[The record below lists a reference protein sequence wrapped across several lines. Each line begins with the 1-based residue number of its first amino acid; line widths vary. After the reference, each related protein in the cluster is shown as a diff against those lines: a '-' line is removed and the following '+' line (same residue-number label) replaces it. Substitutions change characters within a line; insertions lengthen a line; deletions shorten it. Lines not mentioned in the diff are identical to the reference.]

1 MRTLVVMAHYDAFGR
16 VAPHVLRHMDA
27 LNEVA
32 DRLVVVSTAEF
43 TDPAVVA
50 DVERRAELVRRGNYG
65 YDFFSWKV
73 GLEHVGDL
81 TGYDYVVICNDS
93 FVGPLV
99 PYSRIFSAMAK
110 RPCDAWGLTQSR
122 RRTRHV
128 QSFFVAF
135 HGWAVRSRAF
145 TRFWGDMTPVSN
157 RSEVITRYELGMS
170 TALLDAGFELGS
182 YFEETDADRRL
193 ARARHLWFAAHAVTR
208 QPRAK
213 RKAALRRMPR
223 EPWNPMAALADRA
236 LDDARLPVVKI
247 DTLRYDPYQLDA
259 ERLLRACEDRY
270 PEQFASVREFLR
282 ETKAVYPP
290 RPRESPGPTVPAPP
304 FRQLLGY
311 AR

>member
-1 MRTLVVMAHYDAFGR
+1 
-16 VAPHVLRHMDA
+16 
-27 LNEVA
+27 
-32 DRLVVVSTAEF
+32 
-43 TDPAVVA
+43 
-50 DVERRAELVRRGNYG
+50 LVRRNNYG

-73 GLEHVGDL
+73 GLEYAGDL
-81 TGYDYVVICNDS
+81 SGYDYVVICNDS

-99 PYSRIFSAMAK
+99 PYSRIFATMEQ
-110 RPCDAWGLTQSR
+110 RPCDVWGLTQSR

-135 HGWAVRSRAF
+135 HGWAARSQAF
-145 TRFWGDMTPVSN
+145 LRFWADMTPVSN
-157 RSEVITRYELGMS
+157 RGEVITRYELGLS
-170 TALLDAGFELGS
+170 KALLAAGFQLGS
-182 YFEETDADRRL
+182 YFEETEADCRL
-193 ARARHLWFAAHAVTR
+193 ARARHVWWAAHAIRR

-213 RKAALRRMPR
+213 RMEALRRLPR

-259 ERLLRACEDRY
+259 ERLPTACERRY
-270 PEQFASVREFLR
+270 PAQFAGVRDFLR
-282 ETKAVYPP
+282 ETEAAYPP
-290 RPRESPGPTVPAPP
+290 RPRESPGPTVPVPP